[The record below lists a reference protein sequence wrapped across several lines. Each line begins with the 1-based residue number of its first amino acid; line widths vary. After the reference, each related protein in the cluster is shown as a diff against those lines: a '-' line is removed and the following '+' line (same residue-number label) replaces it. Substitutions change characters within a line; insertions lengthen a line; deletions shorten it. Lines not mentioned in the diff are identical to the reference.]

1 MRYNGRSLLAPV
13 LALPVGFAQVTAAA
27 QPAALVPPRLLTEQS
42 VSYPADGKGTAE
54 VLLTIT
60 VNADGSVRSAAP
72 VETNEPF
79 SGAAARA
86 ALAWRY
92 EPANRGGKPVAARI
106 RVQIVFHPP
115 APAPAPASSPAPAP
129 ASSPAPA
136 PAPAPG
142 SVIEV
147 IVRGAHEEPSR
158 TASLTRAEVRQIPGV
173 FGDPF
178 RAIEIMP
185 GVTPIISGL
194 PFFYI
199 RGAPPGDVGYY
210 LDGVR
215 VPYLFHV
222 GVGPSVIHPAMVDRV
237 DLFPGGYPARFGRF
251 AGGIVDGETVPPATE
266 THGEYNLRFFDAG
279 AMVESPFDGG
289 RGTLMLG
296 GRYSYT
302 GLLLSVFSPDTVLS
316 YWDYQA
322 RATYAL
328 TPRDRVG
335 VFAFGADDFLGQ
347 KASGTTQTLFG
358 TQFHRADVRY
368 DHRLSEDGT
377 IRTAI
382 TFGQDLTDVGDGQSV
397 RDRLTAARTEI
408 AYRASPDVLVRT
420 GVDAEADKYDVVVA
434 QGALGPSESALA
446 ANYFPSRTDIAAGV
460 RADAVLTIQHGLE
473 VTPGARLDFFG
484 SQGSTAVAVDPRL
497 AARVAMNSRSHLLWA
512 MGIAH
517 QPPAFAIPV
526 PGFQPGGLKDG
537 LQTAVQE
544 SAGVE
549 WELGGATTATATV
562 FHNGFFNMSDALGVM
577 QPQVDGCLPG
587 TFPTDTLAGDPG
599 GLARSHMCGD
609 RFPQGQLGGDRFAG
623 GGTAAEDSSTN
634 QTIQALEARTQGTA
648 YGLELFVKRKLT
660 EHFGGFLSYTLSR
673 STRTYG
679 GQTFLAA
686 FDRTHVLNVAAAYD
700 LGRNWRAGARVVFY
714 TGLPKAPD
722 PSDPGTRLAPF
733 FRADV
738 RLEKRWQLGRKTWLS
753 LVAEWMNVTLSK
765 EEIGTSCTLQG
776 CQATSVGPV
785 TIPSLGIEG
794 GF

>member
-1 MRYNGRSLLAPV
+1 
-13 LALPVGFAQVTAAA
+13 
-27 QPAALVPPRLLTEQS
+27 
-42 VSYPADGKGTAE
+42 
-54 VLLTIT
+54 
-60 VNADGSVRSAAP
+60 
-72 VETNEPF
+72 
-79 SGAAARA
+79 
-86 ALAWRY
+86 
-92 EPANRGGKPVAARI
+92 
-106 RVQIVFHPP
+106 
-115 APAPAPASSPAPAP
+115 
-129 ASSPAPA
+129 
-136 PAPAPG
+136 
-142 SVIEV
+142 
-147 IVRGAHEEPSR
+147 
-158 TASLTRAEVRQIPGV
+158 
-173 FGDPF
+173 
-178 RAIEIMP
+178 MP

-266 THGEYNLRFFDAG
+266 AHGEYNLRFFDAG
-279 AMVESPFDGG
+279 AMVELPFDGG

-302 GLLLSVFSPDTVLS
+302 GLLLSVISPDTVLS

-328 TPRDRVG
+328 TPSDRVG

-358 TQFHRADVRY
+358 TQFHRVDVRY
-368 DHRLSEDGT
+368 DHRLTEGGT
-377 IRTAI
+377 LRTAI
-382 TFGQDLTDVGDGQSV
+382 TFGQDLTDVGNGESV

-408 AYRASPDVLVRT
+408 AYRASPDVLLRT

-434 QGALGPSESALA
+434 QDTLGPSESALA

-460 RADAVLTIQHGLE
+460 RADAVLTIEHGLE

-497 AARVAMNSRSHLLWA
+497 AARVATGARSHLLVRRWRHGHRA
-512 MGIAH
+512 
-517 QPPAFAIPV
+517 PASGV
-526 PGFQPGGLKDG
+526 RNPGARF
-537 LQTAVQE
+537 
-544 SAGVE
+544 SAGRFK
-549 WELGGATTATATV
+549 GGAA
-562 FHNGFFNMSDALGVM
+562 NGCAGERRRRVGARRRHDRDSHRLPPRLLQHERCARRDAAAARRV
-577 QPQVDGCLPG
+577 P
-587 TFPTDTLAGDPG
+587 AGHVSNGHARWRDPG
-599 GLARSHMCGD
+599 GVARSHMCGD
-609 RFPQGQLGGDRFAG
+609 RFPQGTLGADHSGG
-623 GGTAAEDSSTN
+623 GGTAAEDSDTN
-634 QTIQALEARTQGTA
+634 KTVQALEAQTQGTA

-679 GQTFLAA
+679 NQTFISAY
-686 FDRTHVLNVAAAYD
+686 DRTHVLNVAAAYD

-722 PSDPGTRLAPF
+722 PTDPGTRSRALLPARPSPREALAARQKDVALSGCRGDERYAPQGRDRDELHAPGLPGKSRSVQSRS
-733 FRADV
+733 RAWGSKEGSDEDSRGSRRDAGDRFDDRVRRERQGRGGDDAGVRRRPLPGWHRDPRAARRDQGRLQHHAAGSAGRRTGRQRAVPVRRNGASLRNRVIDRRPGDDEREPHV
-738 RLEKRWQLGRKTWLS
+738 RL
-753 LVAEWMNVTLSK
+753 
-765 EEIGTSCTLQG
+765 QG
-776 CQATSVGPV
+776 LRVLPDRHGS
-785 TIPSLGIEG
+785 
-794 GF
+794 

>member
-1 MRYNGRSLLAPV
+1 VLSPI
-13 LALPVGFAQVTAAA
+13 LALPVGFAQAASA
-27 QPAALVPPRLLTEQS
+27 PVPPALEPPRLLTEMN
-42 VSYPADGKGTAE
+42 VPYPAEAIGAAE
-54 VLLTIT
+54 VLLTVT
-60 VNADGSVRSAAP
+60 VNDDGTVRSAVAA
-72 VETNEPF
+72 ETNEPF
-79 SGAAARA
+79 SGVAVRA
-86 ALAWRY
+86 ALGWRY
-92 EPANRGGKPVAARI
+92 QPASRGGRAVAARI
-106 RVQIVFHPP
+106 RVQIVFRPP
-115 APAPAPASSPAPAP
+115 ESSAPAPASALAPAP
-129 ASSPAPA
+129 ASASD
-136 PAPAPG
+136 G
-142 SVIEV
+142 VTEV

-222 GVGPSVIHPAMVDRV
+222 GVGPSVIHPALVDRV
-237 DLFPGGYPARFGRF
+237 DLYPGGYPARFGRF
-251 AGGIVDGETVPPATE
+251 AGGIVDGETVPPADE
-266 THGEYNLRFFDAG
+266 LHGEYNLRPFDAG
-279 AMVESPFDGG
+279 AIAETPFDGG
-289 RGTLMLG
+289 RGTLLLG

-302 GLLLSVFSPDTVLS
+302 GLLLSIFSPNTVLS

-335 VFAFGADDFLGQ
+335 VFVFGADDFLGQ

-377 IRTAI
+377 LRTAI
-382 TFGQDLTDVGDGQSV
+382 TFGEDLTDVGNGQSV
-397 RDRLTAARTEI
+397 RDRLTGARTEL
-408 AYRASPDVLVRT
+408 AYRLSPGALLRT
-420 GVDAEADKYDVVVA
+420 GVDAEADKYDVVVPE
-434 QGALGPSESALA
+434 GTLGPSETALA

-460 RADAVLTIQHGLE
+460 RADAVLTVQRGLE

-484 SQGSTAVAVDPRL
+484 SQGTTAVAVDPRL
-497 AARVAMNSRSHLLWA
+497 AARVTMTRRSHLLWA
-512 MGIAH
+512 LGIAH

-526 PGFQPGGLKDG
+526 PGFQPGGLKGG
-537 LQTAVQE
+537 LQTAAQE

-549 WELGGATTATATV
+549 WELGNATTATATV

-577 QPQVDGCLPG
+577 QTQPEGCQPG
-587 TFPTDTLAGDPG
+587 TFPTDTLPGDPG
-599 GLARSHMCGD
+599 GLPRTNMCGNRFLPGTVGTD
-609 RFPQGQLGGDRFAG
+609 RSG
-623 GGTAAEDSSTN
+623 GGGQNAEGSDTTT
-634 QTIQALEARTQGTA
+634 TIQAIEARTNGTA
-648 YGLELFVKRKLT
+648 YGLELFIKRKLT
-660 EHFGGFLSYTLSR
+660 ERFGGFLSYTLSR

-679 GQTFLAA
+679 NQDFLAA

-722 PSDPGTRLAPF
+722 PTDPGTRLAPF
-733 FRADV
+733 FRLDV

-753 LVAEWMNVTLSK
+753 LVAEWMNVTFSK

-776 CQATSVGPV
+776 CQATTVGPI